1 MKTGNIHGLI
11 LFFILMFS
19 LGVVAQ
25 QPAWVEYAKRNSMYP
40 QSEYLTGF
48 VSAHNTND
56 EDPGKL
62 LDQYE
67 EMAKSKV
74 VQSIQVSIET
84 NNSLTLSNVNGKSGE
99 EFRSESVS
107 FSSATITGLKAERYY
122 DRKKKDVYAFAY
134 VSKKELAYYNRKLIT
149 ANLEK
154 IKQKLAE
161 GREYLSLNNKQNAL
175 KSFYEGMPLL
185 AEAEQAQWLLMAVNL
200 EQFVSN
206 DLKEIRNAK
215 IELNNEISRLQQSKE
230 LNLSETAYFIAYGL
244 FIQLGKLEGP
254 LDVEPCTYENTGLS
268 SDFSDKWNTEIKNAL
283 VKTGS
288 YKIQDH
294 TKADGHAVKVKG
306 NYWLEGNQL
315 RIHMQAIKNNKL
327 GAASEGDIP
336 VSWLKTQKI
345 KYVPVQVKKIQKLK
359 NFKLQAIG
367 APDKVKIGKQS
378 ERPMEVRVLMA
389 GDSITVPMENIPLV
403 FSTRD
408 GEPITH
414 GISSSN
420 GVVRAYF
427 PPVHLT
433 EGKTEILAQIDLAA
447 YADIDTNLAYYLTAV
462 KNNPVTPAVFT
473 IQFDPQ
479 TYYVNSNETI
489 DGSAVQIKIV
499 EPEIKNQLAEQGF
512 HFVSNKLNA
521 DYEISIDAANTTGS
535 TYQDIYYSYVDA
547 TLSVIDASNGDEIFK
562 TSVEQVKGAGSN
574 SKKAGKKAM
583 ITVSVK
589 LTEKLMEYLSEKQ

>member
-1 MKTGNIHGLI
+1 
-11 LFFILMFS
+11 
-19 LGVVAQ
+19 
-25 QPAWVEYAKRNSMYP
+25 MYP

-62 LDQYE
+62 MDQYE

-74 VQSIQVSIET
+74 IQSIQVSIET

-134 VSKKELAYYNRKLIT
+134 VSKKELAFYNRKLIT

-154 IKQKLAE
+154 IKQKLEE
-161 GREYLSLNNKQNAL
+161 GREYLALNDKQNAL

-200 EQFVSN
+200 EQFVSD

-215 IELNNEISRLQQSKE
+215 IELNKEISRLQQSKE
-230 LNLSETAYFIAYGL
+230 LNMSETAYFIAYGL

-254 LDVEPCTYENTGLS
+254 LDVESCTYENTGLS
-268 SDFSDKWNTEIKNAL
+268 SDFSHKWNTEIKNAL
-283 VKTGS
+283 VKTGN
-288 YKIQDH
+288 YKIQDRA
-294 TKADGHAVKVKG
+294 KAGGHAVKVKG
-306 NYWLEGNQL
+306 NYWIEGNQL
-315 RIHMQAIKNNKL
+315 QIHMQAIKNNKL
-327 GAASEGDIP
+327 DAAAEADIP
-336 VSWLKTQKI
+336 LSWLKAENI
-345 KYVPVQVKKIQKLK
+345 KYVPVQIKKIQKLK
-359 NFKLQAIG
+359 NIKLKAIRT
-367 APDKVKIGKQS
+367 PDNVKIGKQS
-378 ERPMEVRVLMA
+378 EKPMEVRVLMERE
-389 GDSITVPMENIPLV
+389 GITAPMENIPLV
-403 FSTRD
+403 FSTGD
-408 GEPITH
+408 GKTITR

-420 GVVRAYF
+420 GVVSAYF
-427 PPVHLT
+427 PPVHLP
-433 EGKTEILAQIDLAA
+433 EGKAEILAQIDLAV

-473 IQFDPQ
+473 IQLDPQ

-489 DGSAVQIKIV
+489 DGSTVQIKTV
-499 EPEIKNQLAEQGF
+499 EPEIKNRLAEQDY
-512 HFVSNKLNA
+512 HFVSNKAKA
-521 DYEISIDAANTTGS
+521 DYMISIKAANTTGS

-547 TLSVIDASNGDEIFK
+547 TLSVIHVDTGDEIFK

-583 ITVSVK
+583 ITASVI

>member
-1 MKTGNIHGLI
+1 M
-11 LFFILMFS
+11 
-19 LGVVAQ
+19 AQ
-25 QPAWVEYAKRNSMYP
+25 QPSWVEYTKRNSMYP

-62 LDQYE
+62 MDQYE

-154 IKQKLAE
+154 IKQKLEE
-161 GREYLSLNNKQNAL
+161 GREYLALNDKQNAL

-200 EQFVSN
+200 EQFVSD

-215 IELNNEISRLQQSKE
+215 IELNKEISRLQQSKE
-230 LNLSETAYFIAYGL
+230 LNMSETAYFIAYGL
-244 FIQLGKLEGP
+244 FIQLGKLESP
-254 LDVEPCTYENTGLS
+254 LDTEPCTYENTGLT

-283 VKTGS
+283 VKTGN
-288 YKIQDH
+288 YKIQDR
-294 TKADGHAVKVKG
+294 TEADGHAVKVKG

-315 RIHMQAIKNNKL
+315 QIHMQTIKNNKL
-327 GAASEGDIP
+327 DAAAEADIP
-336 VSWLKTQKI
+336 VSWLKAENI
-345 KYVPVQVKKIQKLK
+345 KYVPVQIKKIQKLE
-359 NFKLQAIG
+359 NVKLQAIG
-367 APDKVKIGKQS
+367 APDNVKIGKQS
-378 ERPMEVRVLMA
+378 EKPMEVRVLMERE
-389 GDSITVPMENIPLV
+389 GITVPMENIPLV
-403 FSTRD
+403 FRTGD
-408 GEPITH
+408 GKTITH
-414 GISSSN
+414 GISSSD
-420 GVVRAYF
+420 GVVSAYF
-427 PPVHLT
+427 PPVHLP
-433 EGKTEILAQIDLAA
+433 EGKTEILAQIDLAV

-473 IQFDPQ
+473 IQLDPQ

-489 DGSAVQIKIV
+489 DGSTVQIKTV
-499 EPEIKNQLAEQGF
+499 EPEIKNRLAEQGY
-512 HFVSNKLNA
+512 HFVSNKAKA
-521 DYEISIDAANTTGS
+521 DYMISIKAANTTGN

-547 TLSVIDASNGDEIFK
+547 TLSIIDVGNGNEIFK
-562 TSVEQVKGAGSN
+562 TSVEQVKGAGIN

-583 ITVSVK
+583 ITTSVM
-589 LTEKLMEYLSEKQ
+589 LTENLMEYLSEK

>member
-1 MKTGNIHGLI
+1 MKTSNIRGLI
-11 LFFILMFS
+11 LFFILIFS
-19 LGVVAQ
+19 AGVIAQ
-25 QPAWVEYAKRNSMYP
+25 QPAWVEYTKRNSMYP

-48 VSAHNTND
+48 VSARNTND
-56 EDPGKL
+56 EDPGRL
-62 LDQYE
+62 MDQYE

-74 VQSIQVSIET
+74 IQSIQVSIET

-134 VSKKELAYYNRKLIT
+134 VSKKELAFYNRKLIT

-154 IKQKLAE
+154 IKQKLEE
-161 GREYLSLNNKQNAL
+161 GREYLALNDIQNAL

-185 AEAEQAQWLLMAVNL
+185 AETEQAQWLLMAVNL

-215 IELNNEISRLQQSKE
+215 IELNKEISRLQQSKE
-230 LNLSETAYFIAYGL
+230 LNMSETAYFISYGL
-244 FIQLGKLEGP
+244 FIQLAKLESP
-254 LDVEPCTYENTGLS
+254 LDVESCTYENTGFS
-268 SDFSDKWNTEIKNAL
+268 SDFSHKWNTEIKNAL
-283 VKTGS
+283 VKTGN

-294 TKADGHAVKVKG
+294 AKEGGHAVKVKG

-315 RIHMQAIKNNKL
+315 QIHMQAIKNNKL
-327 GAASEGDIP
+327 DAAAEGTIP
-336 VSWLKTQKI
+336 VSWLKAENI
-345 KYVPVQVKKIQKLK
+345 KYVPVQIKKIQKLK
-359 NFKLQAIG
+359 NVKLQAIG
-367 APDKVKIGKQS
+367 APDNVKIGKQS
-378 ERPMEVRVLMA
+378 EKPMKVRVLME

-403 FSTRD
+403 FSTGD
-408 GEPITH
+408 GKTIIR

-420 GVVRAYF
+420 GVVSAYF
-427 PPVHLT
+427 PPVHLPK
-433 EGKTEILAQIDLAA
+433 GKTEILAQIDLAA

-462 KNNPVTPAVFT
+462 KNNPVTPTIFT
-473 IQFDPQ
+473 IQLNPQ

-489 DGSAVQIKIV
+489 DGNTVQIKTV
-499 EPEIKNQLAEQGF
+499 EPEIKNRLAEQAY
-512 HFVSNKLNA
+512 HFVSNKAKA
-521 DYEISIDAANTTGS
+521 DYMISIKAANTTGS

-547 TLSVIDASNGDEIFK
+547 TLSIIDIGNGNEIFK
-562 TSVEQVKGAGSN
+562 TSVEQVKGAGIN

-583 ITVSVK
+583 ITASVM
-589 LTEKLMEYLSEKQ
+589 LTENLMEYLSEK